1 VFRLEK
7 LIFNYDR
14 LIFFN
19 IIMSPIQDTNHEQ
32 DFYEFCAEFDIEIE
46 QEQSSSIQQ
55 QDQSPEPP
63 REFMIQRLFSIVSS
77 IEITRHYANIS
88 VDHMEDMLEILDHSI
103 KECEDYYGPY
113 RNRHGLFFSIID
125 GAKEFL
131 HFIREDQDRGL
142 PSMDNQYI

>member
-1 VFRLEK
+1 
-7 LIFNYDR
+7 
-14 LIFFN
+14 
-19 IIMSPIQDTNHEQ
+19 MSPIQYTNHEQ
-32 DFYEFCAEFDIEIE
+32 EFYESCDEFEQE

-63 REFMIQRLFSIVSS
+63 REFMIERLFSIVSRL
-77 IEITRHYANIS
+77 EITRHYAIHIS
-88 VDHMEDMLEILDHSI
+88 VDYIEDMIVILDQSI

>member
-1 VFRLEK
+1 
-7 LIFNYDR
+7 
-14 LIFFN
+14 
-19 IIMSPIQDTNHEQ
+19 MSPIQYTNHEQ
-32 DFYEFCAEFDIEIE
+32 EFYEACDEFE

-63 REFMIQRLFSIVSS
+63 REFMIERLFSIVSS
-77 IEITRHYANIS
+77 IEITRHYAIHIS
-88 VDHMEDMLEILDHSI
+88 VDYIEDMIVILDQSI